1 MIPPLTEKSP
11 GSVTK
16 STRLNLYSN
25 KISFTKSSDN
35 DSPTATF
42 KVFFSNSFLVTTF
55 SNSAVG

>member
-1 MIPPLTEKSP
+1 MMPPLTEKSP

-25 KISFTKSSDN
+25 KISLTKSSDKGY
-35 DSPTATF
+35 PTVTF

-55 SNSAVG
+55 SNRADG